1 MMAHTPGP
9 WEASYDDK
17 FMEYIVIDD
26 NGNTVATCE
35 DIDGDEG
42 EANAYIMGAAL
53 EMYEALVEG
62 EAYMRKDIPVDA
74 EILYAH
80 PVIVKMQKAIR
91 KARGE
96 CNAI

>member
-1 MMAHTPGP
+1 MIGEHGP
-9 WEASYDDK
+9 YCERCYDSLQ
-17 FMEYIVIDD
+17 
-26 NGNTVATCE
+26 TTAP
-35 DIDGDEG
+35 
-42 EANAYIMGAAL
+42 

-80 PVIVKMQKAIR
+80 PAIVKMQKAIQ

-96 CNAI
+96 E